1 MLSRQLRRSWRRLGA
16 AAICLTSSTL
26 SEVAAS
32 LLGYGQRLSL
42 RVDAE
47 QLLEQAIPHAVS
59 QLTPDEARTLYW
71 LRARGEKAS

>member
-1 MLSRQLRRSWRRLGA
+1 MFTRQLLRSWRRLGA

-26 SEVAAS
+26 SEIANG
-32 LLGYGQRLSL
+32 LLRYGCKLNA

-47 QLLEQAIPHAVS
+47 ALLEQAVADPVN
-59 QLTPDEARTLYW
+59 QLTPTEAQALYW